1 MPGFTPGCGFSNII
15 IATILTSALSFPLTR
30 MLGHKPGGELRWV
43 VQSAAET
50 ALSCFEI
57 PETLTYRSGRRQGVR
72 AMRP

>member
-1 MPGFTPGCGFSNII
+1 
-15 IATILTSALSFPLTR
+15 